1 MLTKSVLKRH
11 VGTAC
16 LRVQRFVTE
25 IGERHG
31 IEMLVY
37 NPLVTYGYK
46 RAARRSAPV
55 IARSIHEYWPHIRTC
70 IDCGC
75 GLGQYVEEITRCGIQ
90 CDGVEYS
97 ARYRKHCGRRG
108 LNILPWDLSAPSFS
122 TWPRKAF
129 DLALSIEVAEH
140 VPAMYAEAFVKYLSH
155 ASDLVLLTAAPPG
168 QTGTGHVNE
177 QPKSYWINK
186 FVECGYG
193 FSEEDALWFSRRWT
207 EGGAMGYLGSNVM
220 VFKRR
225 SG

>member
-1 MLTKSVLKRH
+1 MLTKSLLKRH

-97 ARYRKHCGRRG
+97 ATVSK
-108 LNILPWDLSAPSFS
+108 
-122 TWPRKAF
+122 
-129 DLALSIEVAEH
+129 
-140 VPAMYAEAFVKYLSH
+140 
-155 ASDLVLLTAAPPG
+155 
-168 QTGTGHVNE
+168 
-177 QPKSYWINK
+177 
-186 FVECGYG
+186 
-193 FSEEDALWFSRRWT
+193 ALWKERSQHP
-207 EGGAMGYLGSNVM
+207 AVGSQCTLLLNLA
-220 VFKRR
+220 
-225 SG
+225 SQSI